1 MNNYNMYIYIHIQ
14 GLECGVVISS
24 TISWLAALPNG
35 RVIDN
40 KYQVMVYYKSNALLH
55 YET

>member
-1 MNNYNMYIYIHIQ
+1 MKNIGLACNYIYMYIYIHIQ

-24 TISWLAALPNG
+24 TMSWLAALPNR

-40 KYQVMVYYKSNALLH
+40 KYQVMVY
-55 YET
+55 

>member
-1 MNNYNMYIYIHIQ
+1 MYIYIHIQ

-24 TISWLAALPNG
+24 TMTWLAALPNG

-40 KYQVMVYYKSNALLH
+40 KYQVMVYYIMKLD
-55 YET
+55 T